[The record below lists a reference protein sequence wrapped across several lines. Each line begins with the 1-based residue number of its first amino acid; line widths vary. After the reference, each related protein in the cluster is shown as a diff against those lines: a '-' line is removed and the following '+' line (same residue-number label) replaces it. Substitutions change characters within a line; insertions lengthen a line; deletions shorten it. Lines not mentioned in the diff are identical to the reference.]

1 MMVSRFD
8 ALNLFDDMNWKIK
21 GFLALRDNMEDELL
35 RLDSVLRQNTVGYT
49 TRQTVEI
56 NEFDRITRQLTVDGK
71 VANPTFYY
79 KKRLHENW
87 KVGRA
92 TPSIRTYPQ
101 EGPRLAYSHLWV
113 ECRGGI
119 NGGGCCLATLIGA
132 ARHGVACLHPRVPC
146 ETFLVSSAGNDD
158 MEGMYTLSGTIRT
171 SNIKCDTPDHII
183 RERVFLFMD
192 QLLTVNDLM
201 T

>member
-1 MMVSRFD
+1 MVSRFD

-87 KVGRA
+87 REGKA
-92 TPSIRTYPQ
+92 TPSIDTYPQ

-119 NGGGCCLATLIGA
+119 YGGACCLATLIGA

-171 SNIKCDTPDHII
+171 TK
-183 RERVFLFMD
+183 M
-192 QLLTVNDLM
+192 
-201 T
+201 